1 SGTEDDASIA
11 GTVVATD
18 VDDEPLTYSLVGTAP
33 TGLTFNSDGTFSV
46 EPQAADQGLDDGESR
61 VVTFQY
67 VANDGTVDSN
77 VSTVT
82 VTINGVNDAPVVPI
96 SAVTTTLTFEQSDIT
111 EQYPDSYIGIG
122 DTYTKD
128 GYVLTVGAGRHL
140 DSADG
145 NGLFFH
151 NGSANDNYDAIATLT
166 YNGGASFDLTSFT
179 LNLGYA
185 AEVRTSLDPSTVLT
199 FPAGINTVSFQ
210 GVTWVEFSP
219 IGDGSS
225 DFNNIYLDDVVVS
238 QSGIA
243 QTWAGTEDDASIT
256 GAVLATDVD
265 DEPLTYSL
273 VGTAP
278 TGLTF
283 NSDGTFS
290 LAPQAADQALDDGE
304 SRVVTFQ
311 YLANDGTVDSNVATV
326 TVTINGV
333 NDAAVTTDA
342 SFSGTEDDASIAGS
356 VVATDVDDELLTYSL
371 VGTAPTGLTFNSDGT
386 FSLAPEAT
394 DQGLDDGESRV
405 VTFQYVANDG
415 TVDSNVSTVTVTI
428 NGVNDAAVTADAS
441 FSGTEDDASIAG
453 TVVATDVDDEPLTYS
468 LVGTA
473 PTGLTFNSDGTFSLA
488 PQAADQGLDDG
499 ESRVVTFQY
508 LANDGTVDSYVSTVT
523 VTINGVND
531 AAVTVDA
538 AFSGTEDDA
547 SIAGTVVATDV
558 DDEPL
563 TYSLVGTAPT

>member
-1 SGTEDDASIA
+1 
-11 GTVVATD
+11 
-18 VDDEPLTYSLVGTAP
+18 
-33 TGLTFNSDGTFSV
+33 
-46 EPQAADQGLDDGESR
+46 
-61 VVTFQY
+61 
-67 VANDGTVDSN
+67 
-77 VSTVT
+77 
-82 VTINGVNDAPVVPI
+82 
-96 SAVTTTLTFEQSDIT
+96 
-111 EQYPDSYIGIG
+111 
-122 DTYTKD
+122 
-128 GYVLTVGAGRHL
+128 
-140 DSADG
+140 
-145 NGLFFH
+145 
-151 NGSANDNYDAIATLT
+151 
-166 YNGGASFDLTSFT
+166 
-179 LNLGYA
+179 
-185 AEVRTSLDPSTVLT
+185 RTSLDPSTVLT

-225 DFNNIYLDDVVVS
+225 DFNNIYLDDVVVVGS
-238 QSGIA
+238 VIA
-243 QTWAGTEDDASIT
+243 EQEWIGTEDDVSIT
-256 GAVLATDVD
+256 GAALATDVD

-311 YLANDGTVDSNVATV
+311 YLANDGTVDSGVATV

-508 LANDGTVDSYVSTVT
+508 LANDGTVDS
-523 VTINGVND
+523 
-531 AAVTVDA
+531 
-538 AFSGTEDDA
+538 
-547 SIAGTVVATDV
+547 
-558 DDEPL
+558 
-563 TYSLVGTAPT
+563 